1 MLQYSGNGILSRT
14 SSKGPVVTDHSP
26 AKDME
31 TVEWEYRIPLLT
43 NRFMLWDIARLTG
56 VSVLIMYALVAIMGW
71 FVDGYLALLPPAV
84 LAIAAGILLGLFV
97 IASALLGNQITA
109 TFAVGPEGVAYRSE
123 SRKRKAS
130 RLAIALGVL
139 GRDPGLTGAG
149 LLAYSR
155 ETSVWPWEEI
165 HAARYYPQ
173 SRVIVLRNSWRTM
186 LRLHCTAENY
196 DAVRALVEAGIAS
209 GAGQREA
216 PAKAASRGSRPW
228 WSLALGVTIPLAGGA
243 LTAAWPWLHYDP
255 GMRVLVIPVLL
266 LIVAGV
272 FRGGVGKIA
281 AAVSLGPMA
290 YIIFLT
296 IREMIEPIPGVFL
309 GVTTYSWQLDTG
321 LLVLTLA
328 GELLLAGFALW
339 ILFGGRQPERSRSS

>member
-1 MLQYSGNGILSRT
+1 MSRA
-14 SSKGPVVTDHSP
+14 SSKGPVVTDRSP

-43 NRFMLWDIARLTG
+43 NRFMLWDIARLIG

-84 LAIAAGILLGLFV
+84 LAIAAGILLGLFA
-97 IASALLGNQITA
+97 IASVLLGNQITA
-109 TFAVGPEGVAYRSE
+109 TFAVGPEGVAYRAGARE
-123 SRKRKAS
+123 RKLS

-139 GRDPGLTGAG
+139 GLNPGVTGAG
-149 LLAYSR
+149 LLTYSR

-173 SRVIVLRNSWRTM
+173 SRVIALRNSWRTM

-196 DAVRALVEAGIAS
+196 DAIRALVEAGIAS
-209 GAGQREA
+209 GASQRGAIAKEA
-216 PAKAASRGSRPW
+216 AGRGSRPW
-228 WSLALGVTIPLAGGA
+228 WSIALGVTIPLVGGT

-266 LIVAGV
+266 LVVAGV

-296 IREMIEPIPGVFL
+296 VREMIEPIPGVFL

-321 LLVLTLA
+321 LLAVTLA